1 MNFFLRLSHLNS
13 VQDCSLISYYSI
25 GMFLNQISLFFFS
38 PHSVVGAIGFN
49 PVEHESY
56 EPHLSIQISNC
67 GGLEEFSSALFE
79 QSKISF
85 DDFVVQIETNPNLL
99 TDPSL
104 VIKIGDTYHKWD
116 TAAPIIMSHVLYGRS
131 LPLDLMEKLK
141 EKSTFK
147 RGKIL
152 V

>member
-1 MNFFLRLSHLNS
+1 M
-13 VQDCSLISYYSI
+13 I
-25 GMFLNQISLFFFS
+25 
-38 PHSVVGAIGFN
+38 
-49 PVEHESY
+49 
-56 EPHLSIQISNC
+56 
-67 GGLEEFSSALFE
+67 
-79 QSKISF
+79 
-85 DDFVVQIETNPNLL
+85 QIETNPNLL

-152 V
+152 VYKAFKNSYYVGSNECYLLC

>member
-1 MNFFLRLSHLNS
+1 ME
-13 VQDCSLISYYSI
+13 D
-25 GMFLNQISLFFFS
+25 
-38 PHSVVGAIGFN
+38 
-49 PVEHESY
+49 
-56 EPHLSIQISNC
+56 
-67 GGLEEFSSALFE
+67 FSSALFE
-79 QSKISF
+79 QSKVSF
-85 DDFVVQIETNPNLL
+85 DDFVIQIESNPNLL

-147 RGKIL
+147 RGKICTFVDWCQMGFEL
-152 V
+152 LIYSSSHKIAGRHDYFCELFTFQNTTQLI

>member
-1 MNFFLRLSHLNS
+1 MDSDLAPFFEIWAKVKNF
-13 VQDCSLISYYSI
+13 LISYYSKACV
-25 GMFLNQISLFFFS
+25 FKLFFFFS

-67 GGLEEFSSALFE
+67 GGLEDFSSALFE
-79 QSKISF
+79 QSKVSF

-152 V
+152 M

>member
-1 MNFFLRLSHLNS
+1 ME
-13 VQDCSLISYYSI
+13 D
-25 GMFLNQISLFFFS
+25 
-38 PHSVVGAIGFN
+38 
-49 PVEHESY
+49 
-56 EPHLSIQISNC
+56 
-67 GGLEEFSSALFE
+67 FSSALFE
-79 QSKISF
+79 QSKVSF
-85 DDFVVQIETNPNLL
+85 DDFVIQIETNPNLL

-147 RGKIL
+147 RGKII
-152 V
+152 VYKAFKMITR